1 MKLIQ
6 KTSRTYLLLS
16 GIAFLISALM
26 LYLVLT
32 KAISSWLDKKLLYSK
47 TEVVGKLKFHYP
59 LTTLKY
65 EDLGKTKDL
74 ISPKDTLIFK
84 DTAVYIASAKE
95 FDTFRQLTAYETI
108 RDRQYKIVAR
118 NSLVDNQDFI
128 SAIIIYII
136 VILSLLLI
144 GLWILNTQIAK
155 SIWYPFYTN
164 LEILKKFS
172 IQNQINIEL
181 VSSEITEFEEL
192 NNSIKNLTGRV
203 QSDFNNLKEFTEN
216 ASHEMQ
222 TPLAIMQS
230 KIENLLQSSNLDQ
243 KQTLELHS
251 IYQAGNRLSK
261 LNKALILL
269 AKVENQQFNIK
280 EVIDLKNLIE
290 NKLEIYEDFIESKN
304 ITINKSLIKD
314 TILSN
319 ISLVNI
325 LISNLLSNAIKHN
338 FSNGIIN
345 ITYADN
351 QLIFSNTGSPLKQD
365 PNNLFNRFKKE
376 STYKDSIGL
385 GLAIVKK
392 ICDANNWEV
401 RYVYQN
407 QLHIISIL
415 F

>member
-16 GIAFLISALM
+16 GIAFLISALT

-47 TEVVGKLKFHYP
+47 TEVVGKLKFYYP

-74 ISPKDTLIFK
+74 INPKDTLVFK

-118 NSLVDNQDFI
+118 NSLVDNQDFV
-128 SAIIIYII
+128 SAIIVYII
-136 VILSLLLI
+136 VILSLLLV

-172 IQNQINIEL
+172 IQNQSNIEL
-181 VSSEITEFEEL
+181 VPSEITEFEEL
-192 NNSIKNLTGRV
+192 NNSIINLTGRV

-230 KIENLLQSSNLDQ
+230 KIENLLQSSNLDHR
-243 KQTLELHS
+243 QTSELHS

-269 AKVENQQFNIK
+269 AKVENQQFNFK
-280 EVIDLKNLIE
+280 EIIDLKDLIE
-290 NKLEIYEDFIESKN
+290 KKLEIYEDFIESKK
-304 ITINKSLIKD
+304 ITINKSLVKD
-314 TILSN
+314 TILSST
-319 ISLVNI
+319 SLVNI

-338 FSNGIIN
+338 FSNGILN
-345 ITYADN
+345 ITYTDN
-351 QLIFSNTGSPLKQD
+351 KLIFSNTGKPLKQD

-376 STYKDSIGL
+376 SVYKDSIGL

-392 ICDANNWEV
+392 ICDVNNWDIS
-401 RYVYQN
+401 YTYKN